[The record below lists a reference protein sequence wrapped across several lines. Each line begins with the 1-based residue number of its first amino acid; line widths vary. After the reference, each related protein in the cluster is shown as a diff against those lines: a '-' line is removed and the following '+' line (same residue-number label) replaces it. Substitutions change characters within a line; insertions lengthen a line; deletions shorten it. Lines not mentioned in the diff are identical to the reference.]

1 MEKLTI
7 DSKSNLYG
15 FKLINK
21 YNLEEYRSLGLE
33 FVHEA
38 TGLKLFHI
46 YNDDEENTFSFSFNT
61 PVENSCGV
69 PHIIEHSVL
78 SGSRKYDLKDPFQSM
93 MKGSVNTF
101 LNAYTFPDKTSY
113 PASSVLEKDF
123 YNLMSVYAD
132 AVFFPTLSKETF
144 LQEGWRLCV
153 DDKGELYH
161 SGVVYNEMKGVY
173 SSHDSI
179 VADMSIKSLFTE
191 GPYPY
196 DSGGDPLDIPSLTFD
211 QFKSFH
217 DKWYKPNNC
226 YVYLYG
232 NIPTEKTLKF
242 LNENFLSELK
252 STENFVGITKS
263 DEKWDKPRSFHKLTP
278 AIDDKDKSSD
288 LLLSWKL
295 FDMSSPE
302 DGLALEILNKLL
314 LGSSAAPLHKALIAC
329 DGWDDLSSASGV
341 ENELCNFI
349 YTVGVRGA
357 SPESMEE
364 FKTTVFNTLNEI
376 VKDGFNRELIEG
388 ALRGIEFKNREI
400 QGSLGLRLMRKVIR
414 GWLHGQS
421 PVTTLEFDSL
431 MKNIREKSKQDGYF
445 ENLITKYILNNKHR
459 ADIVVEPSL
468 KEAERLTEN
477 SINRLKDLKKS
488 LSQEDIDNIKKQ
500 NKILKEYQDKP
511 DSKESLD
518 ALPRLTRADIPSDV
532 SHINTKKEFIKD
544 FDYYKTNLYTN
555 GIVYFGIGFSMEYLD
570 KFFFDYL
577 LIFTRMLTQ
586 AGFKDKSYDEVS
598 KLLSLHFGG
607 LGASMETSNRLVDGK
622 PDIYIENLFIR
633 GKVLE
638 QSIEDAI
645 KLIID
650 FITKVDFHDY
660 KRLKSV
666 ITELRN
672 DLKSSLVPNG
682 TSYAALR
689 SARKFSLSSCREESW
704 YGLSQANF
712 LDDLVSQFDNDDKL
726 VEVAKTLDGMKKEL
740 LTKQGLFFHSSTD
753 KQYEDRLKKALVDVV
768 DSLPDGD
775 GFIHPAE
782 HYDLNSDI
790 EGLVGNTQ
798 VSYSGLTVKGAF
810 LGSKEYAAQSILC
823 YILKTGYLWEN
834 VRMKGGAYG
843 VFVSP
848 SGLDGS
854 ITFGSYRDPN
864 IFSTIEHFR
873 ESLEWIAAGHI
884 TQEEIDL
891 ALISVIGK
899 ELKPLTPVEKSIIG
913 MRRILLG
920 ITDEIRIN
928 KRADL
933 MSVNP
938 DDLMTF
944 AAVLLH
950 NFDDHSVVILSSKQ
964 ALLEASLDLKG
975 LSDNLTNLPS

>member
-1 MEKLTI
+1 MEKNTETQLH
-7 DSKSNLYG
+7 G
-15 FKLINK
+15 FKLTNK
-21 YNLEEYRSLGLE
+21 YNLDEYRSIGLE
-33 FVHEA
+33 YIHEK

-46 YNDDEENTFSFSFNT
+46 LNDDEENTFSFSFNT
-61 PVENSCGV
+61 PVDNSSGI

-78 SGSRKYDLKDPFQSM
+78 SGSKKYDLKDPFQSM

-132 AVFFPTLSKETF
+132 AVFFPSLTKETF

-179 VADMSIKSLFTE
+179 VADMSVKSLFTE
-191 GPYPY
+191 GTYTH
-196 DSGGDPLDIPSLTFD
+196 DSGGDPWDIPSLTYEK
-211 QFKSFH
+211 FKEFH
-217 DKWYKPNNC
+217 NTWYKPNNC

-242 LNENFLSELK
+242 LNDNFLYELEK
-252 STENFVGITKS
+252 VDGIDGITKS
-263 DEKWDKPRSFHKLTP
+263 DEKWDEPKTFHKLTP
-278 AIDDKDKSSD
+278 AIDEKDKSSD

-295 FDMSSPE
+295 FGQTTPE
-302 DGLALEILNKLL
+302 DALALEILNRIL
-314 LGSSAAPLHKALIAC
+314 LGSSAAPLHKALMGS
-329 DGWDDLSSASGV
+329 DDWDDLSSASGV
-341 ENELCNFI
+341 ENELCNFV

-357 SPESMEE
+357 SANAMDK
-364 FKTTVFNTLNEI
+364 FRTKVFDTLNSI

-421 PVTTLEFDSL
+421 PITTLEFNKW

-445 ENLITKYILNNKHR
+445 ESLISKYLLNNNHR
-459 ADIVVEPSL
+459 ADVIVEPSL
-468 KEAERLTEN
+468 EEADRLTN
-477 SINRLKDLKKS
+477 SVNSRLKDLKKS
-488 LSQEDIDNIKKQ
+488 LTPYEIESIKNQ
-500 NKILKEYQDKP
+500 NKLLKEYQDRP
-511 DSKESLD
+511 DSKESLE
-518 ALPRLTRADIPSDV
+518 ALPRLVRADIPSDV
-532 SHINTKKEFIKD
+532 SHINTKKESIKG
-544 FDYYKTNLYTN
+544 FDYYNTDLYTN
-555 GIVYFGIGFSMEYLD
+555 DIVYFGIGFSMEYLD

-598 KLLSLHFGG
+598 KLVSLHLGG
-607 LGASMETSNRLVDGK
+607 LGASMETSNRLVNGI
-622 PDIYIENLFIR
+622 PDTYIENLYIR
-633 GKVLE
+633 GKALE
-638 QSIEDAI
+638 HSLEDSIS
-645 KLIID
+645 LVID

-660 KRLKSV
+660 KRLKTV

-689 SARKFSLSSCREESW
+689 SARKFSLASCREESW
-704 YGLSQANF
+704 YGLSQAEF
-712 LDDLVSQFDNDDKL
+712 LDDLVERFENEDILKEIAN
-726 VEVAKTLDGMKKEL
+726 ALDAMKREL
-740 LTKQGLFFHSSTD
+740 LTKQGLFFHSSAD
-753 KQYEDRLKKALVDVV
+753 IKYKERLIKAFENVV
-768 DSLPDGD
+768 TSLPDGD

-782 HYDLNSDI
+782 YYDLHRNI

-810 LGSKEYAAQSILC
+810 LGSKEYASQSILC

-848 SGLDGS
+848 AGLDGS

-864 IFSTIEHFR
+864 ITSTLEHFR
-873 ESLEWIAAGHI
+873 QSLEWIAAGHI

-913 MRRILLG
+913 MRRQLIG
-920 ITDEIRIN
+920 ITDDIRIN
-928 KRADL
+928 KRAYL
-933 MSVNP
+933 MAVTP
-938 DDLMTF
+938 DDLMNF
-944 AAVLLH
+944 AAVVLH
-950 NFDDHSVVILSSKQ
+950 HFDDQSVVILSSKE
-964 ALLEASLDLKG
+964 ALLEAAVDLEG
-975 LSDNLTNLPS
+975 LSDNLTKLPS